1 MLSAEPVNR
10 SQDQLEAMSAF
21 LDGETPHGQQAVPW
35 LGRETD
41 AEHGAHLQT
50 WQSYHCIGEVMRAEP
65 TLGQT
70 SSTEFLERWRKTL
83 AAEPDLHG
91 GSSAGVALG
100 RPPASNQPMWRWVAG
115 FAALAVTAVVGWQVA
130 ERDGRR
136 EAQIAAQA
144 PATVSA
150 GMIRNPEVDALLAQH
165 RQHGGMSALQA
176 PVGFLRTATYGQ
188 GDKR

>member
-115 FAALAVTAVVGWQVA
+115 FAALAVTAVVGWQV
-130 ERDGRR
+130 
-136 EAQIAAQA
+136 
-144 PATVSA
+144 SA

-188 GDKR
+188 GD